1 MKFDPT
7 KDICRKEVAK
17 IPTKDTEEVII
28 GIYSYNEGELKIG
41 ATRHGTS
48 VKGTEYHA
56 SLGRM
61 TFEEAQKVI
70 PELVRALEM
79 LDNL

>member
-7 KDICRKEVAK
+7 KDVCRKEVARV
-17 IPTKDTEEVII
+17 PTKDNEEVII
-28 GIYSYNEGELKIG
+28 GIYSYNEGESKIG

-48 VKGTEYHA
+48 TRGAEYHA
-56 SLGRM
+56 SLGRI
-61 TFEEAQKVI
+61 TFEEAQKII
-70 PELVRALEM
+70 PELVRALEI